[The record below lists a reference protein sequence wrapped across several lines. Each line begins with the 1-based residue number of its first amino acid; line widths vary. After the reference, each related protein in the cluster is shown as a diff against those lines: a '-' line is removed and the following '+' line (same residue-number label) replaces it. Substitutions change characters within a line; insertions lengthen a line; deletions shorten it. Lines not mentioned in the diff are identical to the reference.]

1 MPSAVA
7 TTDRAAFLDALD
19 QLPAKHKRWL
29 SIPVADPRAF
39 ELFCF
44 HGLGVV
50 VNDAQN
56 ELARDIFI
64 RYGDIGTIMHVAA
77 WANRTG
83 KTTGITGI
91 EAYAVWRK
99 WRLARA
105 NLEDWLDFRYQWLHA
120 APTGRLTSRGWEIA
134 EALFSRRNQAQISP
148 ITNRPREAVLAPFFT
163 AIATQD
169 PKTRQEQLLVECAN
183 GGKIDYFS
191 THDGAG
197 RLESETWWG
206 ATWDEFG
213 RHQPIEDIPL
223 LIDQTFLPRVSDF
236 EGPIVLSTTA
246 TEDNEYVL
254 MELEDR
260 ASENPHLYN
269 FRRASR
275 SVNFAMT
282 ARSIQR
288 QIDLSLN
295 TEAAT
300 RSVKGELGVGSGKL
314 FPPFLLENAFRKDLP
329 ERAPPP
335 RTNAEW
341 SVVRAHSQMWMAF
354 DHGLGGD
361 ENVIITAKVPFPYV
375 DAEPGNPLIAQR
387 MTTFKSRRSLTPA
400 EQHEYLRDEAALYRP
415 TGVIID
421 STAEGGLAVY
431 RTARAA
437 GLPAIDCNFAGRA
450 VTHVSNKE
458 YGIQALQEMLSYGLE
473 VKRDDDGRIAEWPD
487 PKGPFGLLRLPA
499 SGEWLK
505 LRNQLATLRRD
516 DEKLRQDRA
525 MTLLMLAWHLWKFLQ
540 VKQMGLD
547 KAQRFN
553 VMATRRRR

>member
-1 MPSAVA
+1 MPSA
-7 TTDRAAFLDALD
+7 TTDRTAFLDALD

-29 SIPVADPRAF
+29 SLPPADPRAF

-44 HGLGVV
+44 HGLGIV

-56 ELARDIFI
+56 ELARDIFM
-64 RYGDIGTIMHVAA
+64 RFGDTGTIIHTAA

-83 KTTGITGI
+83 KTTGVTAV
-91 EAYAVWRK
+91 ESYAVWRK
-99 WRLARA
+99 WRLSRAR
-105 NLEDWLDFRYQWLHA
+105 LEDWLDYRYQWLHA
-120 APTGRLTSRGWEIA
+120 APTARLTSRGWEIA
-134 EALFSRRNQAQISP
+134 EAVFAGRNQAQISP
-148 ITNRPREAVLAPFFT
+148 ITNRPRPAVLAPFYK
-163 AIATQD
+163 AISTQD
-169 PKTRQEQLLVECAN
+169 PKSRQEQLLVECAN
-183 GGKIDYFS
+183 GAKIDYFS

-236 EGPIVLSTTA
+236 EGPILLSTTA
-246 TEDNEYVL
+246 TEDNEYIL

-260 ASENPHLYN
+260 AAEQPHLHN
-269 FRRASR
+269 FRKAAR
-275 SVNFAMT
+275 SVNFAMSS
-282 ARSIQR
+282 RSIQR

-295 TEAAT
+295 SEAAT
-300 RSVKGELGVGSGKL
+300 RSVQGQIGVGSGKL
-314 FPPFLLENAFRKDLP
+314 FPPFLLDNAFRKDLP
-329 ERAPPP
+329 ERPPPP
-335 RTNAEW
+335 RDENEW
-341 SVVRAHSQMWMAF
+341 AVFRAHHQAWQAF

-361 ENVIITAKVPFPYV
+361 ENVIITLKVPWPYTDAGV
-375 DAEPGNPLIAQR
+375 DRKLTGQR
-387 MTTFKSRRSLTPA
+387 MTTFASRRSLTPA
-400 EQHEYLRDEAALYRP
+400 EQHDYLRDEAALYRP

-421 STAEGGLAVY
+421 ATAEGGLAVF

-458 YGIQALQEMLSYGLE
+458 YGIQALQEMFSYGLE
-473 VKRDDDGRIAEWPD
+473 VKRDESGRVTEWPE
-487 PKGPFGLLRLPA
+487 PLGPFGLLALPA

-540 VKQMGLD
+540 ILRTGVP
-547 KAQRFN
+547 RVSEFN
-553 VMATRRRR
+553 VMANRRRR